1 MDQVQ
6 EQSQTESNTWEQVQ
20 EPGPEQT
27 EETPYTPP
35 VRRHRRRQRRKTPW
49 ARVELIF
56 FGIAAL
62 LALVMTVTEAV
73 HVVHLISSAVE
84 TGGASDADDGEAS
97 GTEDETLTDVTEA
110 EEESDPKDD
119 PEVAQYA
126 DDTGYGGQLYALLD
140 DYPETATVLKN
151 LSVYPENILSFVVRY
166 PEAMPFAVNYLDYLA
181 GNTETAIDLS
191 AEGSSTSFPS
201 LIQWDERWG
210 YESYGDGVIGTSG
223 CGPTALSMV
232 SLYLTGWNDND
243 PASIASYA
251 QENGYYVSG
260 YGSSWT
266 LMSEACGQFGLKAT
280 ELTLDENQVIQAL
293 EEGHPVICSV
303 GEGVFTDN
311 GHYIVI
317 YAYNEAD
324 GTLSIR
330 DPNSPT
336 NSARSWSFSDF
347 SDQINNLWS
356 FEAIAS

>member
-6 EQSQTESNTWEQVQ
+6 EQSQTEANTWEQAT
-20 EPGPEQT
+20 EPA
-27 EETPYTPP
+27 EEAPYTPP
-35 VRRHRRRQRRKTPW
+35 VRKHRRRRQRRTPW

-62 LALVMTVTEAV
+62 LALVMTITQLV
-73 HVVHLISSAVE
+73 HVAGLISSA
-84 TGGASDADDGEAS
+84 AEAS
-97 GTEDETLTDVTEA
+97 GTADVTDGTEKESQSEDPETK
-110 EEESDPKDD
+110 EETDPRDD

-140 DYPETATVLKN
+140 DYPEAATVLKN

-181 GNTETAIDLS
+181 GNTETSIDLS
-191 AEGSSTSFPS
+191 AEGSSASFPS

-210 YESYGDGVIGTSG
+210 YVSYGDGVIGTSG

-232 SLYLTGWNDND
+232 SLYLTGWNGND
-243 PASIASYA
+243 PVSIAAYA

-266 LMSEACGQFGLKAT
+266 LMSEACEQFGLK
-280 ELTLDENQVIQAL
+280 DENQVIQAL
-293 EEGHPVICSV
+293 EAGHPVICSV
-303 GEGVFTDN
+303 GEGIFTDN
-311 GHYIVI
+311 GHYIVL
-317 YAYNEAD
+317 YAYNESD

-336 NSARSWSFSDF
+336 NSAKRWSFADF

-356 FEAIAS
+356 FEAIGS

>member
-6 EQSQTESNTWEQVQ
+6 EQSQTETNTWEQVQ
-20 EPGPEQT
+20 EPEQA
-27 EETPYTPP
+27 EEAPYTPP
-35 VRRHRRRQRRKTPW
+35 VRKHRRRRQRRTPW
-49 ARVELIF
+49 AGVELVF

-62 LALVMTVTEAV
+62 LALIMTVTQVV
-73 HVVHLISSAVE
+73 HVAGLIASAV
-84 TGGASDADDGEAS
+84 EAS
-97 GTEDETLTDVTEA
+97 GTADVADETEENEGQTEDA
-110 EEESDPKDD
+110 TLEEETDPKDD

-140 DYPETATVLKN
+140 DHPEAATVLKN

-166 PEAMPFAVNYLDYLA
+166 PEAMPFAATYVDYLA
-181 GNTETAIDLS
+181 GETETTIDLS
-191 AEGSSTSFPS
+191 AEGSSASFPS

-232 SLYLTGWNDND
+232 SLYLTGWNGND
-243 PASIASYA
+243 PVSIANYA

-266 LMSEACGQFGLKAT
+266 LMSEACEQFGLKAT

-293 EEGHPVICSV
+293 EAGCPVICSV
-303 GEGVFTDN
+303 GEGIFTDN
-311 GHYIVI
+311 GHYIVL
-317 YAYNEAD
+317 YAYNESD

-330 DPNSPT
+330 DPNSPN
-336 NSARSWSFSDF
+336 NSEKSWKFSDF

-356 FEAIAS
+356 FEASDS